1 MLHARPVTVFFMVV
15 FVLVGLLLARL
26 LGVFLGAIVLAA
38 ALASLSLPV
47 QAFVERRVRSRR
59 VAALLTT
66 ALLVVCVVAPMAL
79 LVVSLGRQG
88 YNVYLASREISLAEE
103 VRSLLTSE
111 HPVAVQLRRGA
122 GLLGMDT
129 SPAGVVEASASVLTQ
144 VGVFFSEQ
152 IGGLAANA
160 LSLLLDFVVMTLLV
174 FTFLAE
180 GTRLKRWVMELSP
193 LPSDEEEEL
202 IRRFGLI
209 GRAVFLGNGVSGL
222 LQGVLGGV
230 GFMVAGLGNSLLWG
244 SVMGFL
250 ALLPV
255 AGASMVFVP
264 AAGWLFVQGRTGA
277 AVAFLAWNLAY
288 VGVVEYVL
296 KPKLIGGSS
305 RMNSVFVFISILAGL
320 KLFGLLGLFY
330 GPLFVAMFLA
340 LAELYLARYR
350 HAIHGTVQAPTV
362 APEPET
368 PLLEPAP

>member
-1 MLHARPVTVFFMVV
+1 MPHARPVTVFFMVV
-15 FVLVGLLLARL
+15 FVLVGLLMARL
-26 LGVFLGAIVLAA
+26 LGVFLGAIMLAA

-47 QAFVERRVRSRR
+47 QSFLQRKVGSRR
-59 VAALLTT
+59 LAALLTT
-66 ALLVVCVVAPMAL
+66 AILVVCVVAPL
-79 LVVSLGRQG
+79 SGLVVSLGRQG
-88 YNVYLASREISLAEE
+88 YDVYLASREVSLAEE
-103 VRSLLTSE
+103 VRALFVSE

-122 GLLGMDT
+122 LLLGMDT
-129 SPAGVVEASASVLTQ
+129 SPEGVVDASASVLTQ

-152 IGGLAANA
+152 IGGIAANT
-160 LSLLLDFVVMTLLV
+160 LSLFLDFVVMTLLV

-180 GTRLKRWVMELSP
+180 GPRLKRWVMELSP

-222 LQGVLGGV
+222 LQGLLGGL

-255 AGASMVFVP
+255 AGASVVFVP
-264 AAGWLFVQGRTGA
+264 AAGWLLVQGRTGA
-277 AVAFLAWNLAY
+277 AVAFLIWNLAY
-288 VGVVEYVL
+288 VGLVEYVL

-350 HAIHGTVQAPTV
+350 HAIHGTP
-362 APEPET
+362 PLPLEEET
-368 PLLEPAP
+368 PAVAFEPSS

>member
-1 MLHARPVTVFFMVV
+1 MPHARPVTVFFMVV
-15 FVLVGLLLARL
+15 FVLVGLLMARL
-26 LGVFLGAIVLAA
+26 LGVFLGAIMLAA

-47 QAFVERRVRSRR
+47 QSFLQRKVGSRR
-59 VAALLTT
+59 LAALLTT
-66 ALLVVCVVAPMAL
+66 AILVVCVVAPL
-79 LVVSLGRQG
+79 SGLVVSLGRQG
-88 YNVYLASREISLAEE
+88 YDVYLASREVSLAEE
-103 VRSLLTSE
+103 VRALFVSE

-122 GLLGMDT
+122 LLLGMDT
-129 SPAGVVEASASVLTQ
+129 SPEGVVDASASVLTQ
-144 VGVFFSEQ
+144 IGVFFSEQ
-152 IGGLAANA
+152 IGGIAANT
-160 LSLLLDFVVMTLLV
+160 LSLFLDFVVMTLLV

-180 GTRLKRWVMELSP
+180 GPRLKRWVMELSP

-202 IRRFGLI
+202 IRRFVLI

-222 LQGVLGGV
+222 LQGLLGGL

-255 AGASMVFVP
+255 AGASVVFVP
-264 AAGWLFVQGRTGA
+264 AAGWLLVQGRTGA
-277 AVAFLAWNLAY
+277 AVAFLIWNLAY

-350 HAIHGTVQAPTV
+350 HAIHGP
-362 APEPET
+362 PEPLPVEEEN
-368 PLLEPAP
+368 PGVALEPSS